1 MILDLRYN
9 PGGLLDQGVKVA
21 DLFLDAKQEIVATR
35 GRARGS
41 TKEFYDEARQLWPDL
56 PIVVLVNDGTASAA
70 EIIAGALQDHDR
82 AVVVGA
88 PTFGKGLVQTL
99 FPLAE
104 GVALKLTTA
113 RWFTPSGRT
122 IQRIAKSEEDQAQEA
137 ALAANDTVLG
147 QPDKEHS
154 DSALKTRPIFHTD
167 AGRVVRG
174 GGGIVPDLVVR
185 PDTLTDSEKE
195 FAKALG
201 TNLPLYRDA
210 LTSYA
215 LESKKNH
222 RVPNESFKVTPD
234 MRQQVYER
242 LRSKG
247 VKLTQAE
254 FNGAGSL
261 VDEQLGYEITR
272 YVFGRPAEFRRKA
285 QDDRQMQTALGL
297 LRKAQSPKELMSLA
311 AATRSPLTA
320 QN

>member
-1 MILDLRYN
+1 MDLRGN

-21 DLFLDAKQEIVATR
+21 DLFLDTRQEIVSTR

-41 TKEFYDEARQLWPDL
+41 TKEFYDEAKQAWPAL

-99 FPLAE
+99 FPLGE

-122 IQRIAKSEEDQAQEA
+122 IQRIAKDEEDQATQA
-137 ALAANDTVLG
+137 AMAVVSDTVLG
-147 QPDKEHS
+147 APDKESS
-154 DSALKTRPIFHTD
+154 DSALKERPIFHTD

-174 GGGIVPDLVVR
+174 GGGIVPDLVIR
-185 PDTLTDSEKE
+185 PDTLTGSERD

-201 TNLPLYRDA
+201 NGFPQYRDA
-210 LTSYA
+210 LTTIA
-215 LESKKNH
+215 LEAKKSH
-222 RVPNESFKVTPD
+222 GVKSESFKVTPE
-234 MRQQVYER
+234 MRQQVYSR
-242 LRSKG
+242 LRAHDVQISPS
-247 VKLTQAE
+247 V
-254 FNGAGSL
+254 FNGAGPL
-261 VDEQLGYEITR
+261 VDEQLGYEVAR
-272 YVFGRPAEFRRKA
+272 YVFGRPAEFRRRA
-285 QDDRQMQTALGL
+285 ANDRQMQTAMGL
-297 LRKAQSPKELMSLA
+297 LRKAQTPKDLLSLA
-311 AATRSPLTA
+311 QTNRSATTA